1 MGIIWSSPYRWQ
13 IIEITSWM
21 LLLIT
26 GFVFIL
32 LSIGFN
38 DITWRIIG
46 GVFAVIGTCLSISG
60 TCWCVHI
67 IRKGKYGVDG
77 AMEVPDHEVETLTSE
92 MA

>member
-13 IIEITSWM
+13 IIEITSGM

-46 GVFAVIGTCLSISG
+46 GVFAVIGTCLSIGG